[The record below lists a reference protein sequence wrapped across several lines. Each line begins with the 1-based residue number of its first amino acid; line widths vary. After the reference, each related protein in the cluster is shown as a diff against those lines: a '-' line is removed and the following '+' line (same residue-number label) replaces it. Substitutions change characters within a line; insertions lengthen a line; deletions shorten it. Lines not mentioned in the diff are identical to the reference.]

1 MNQIIII
8 KIYTIFT
15 QQQDTNSIQI
25 AIDYKPRD
33 MGIYPGDI
41 KQGTK
46 MSWSKGIE
54 IIQNLFSCHC
64 GIILE
69 INIKRY
75 LKITH
80 IFSNAMWYL
89 PKDVIDLN
97 IESLKKVRM
106 KKTQKMIAEKKVCKG
121 EINIKDTLKKAHVF
135 GK

>member
-1 MNQIIII
+1 MNQFNII
-8 KIYTIFT
+8 KMYTTFT

-46 MSWSKGIE
+46 MSWSKGTE

-80 IFSNAMWYL
+80 IFSN
-89 PKDVIDLN
+89 VI
-97 IESLKKVRM
+97 
-106 KKTQKMIAEKKVCKG
+106 
-121 EINIKDTLKKAHVF
+121 
-135 GK
+135 